1 MIQPTEAQR
10 AFLESH
16 QVAHLAT
23 ADAQGR
29 PHVVPICYAYD
40 GRRLYVVID
49 RKPKRVSPLQL
60 RRLRN
65 IRENPHVAV
74 VVDDYSDDWSRLAY
88 VLIQGRA
95 DVLMKG
101 EAHEKA
107 LRLLRAKYP
116 QYRKMALEERPV
128 IRITPER
135 VVEWQGGS
143 RARGS

>member
-1 MIQPTEAQR
+1 MIQLTQAQR
-10 AFLESH
+10 VFLESH

-23 ADAQGR
+23 ADARGR

-49 RKPKRVSPLQL
+49 SKPKRVSPLQL
-60 RRLRN
+60 KRLRN

-88 VLIQGRA
+88 VLIQGEA
-95 DVLMKG
+95 QVLDSG
-101 EAHEKA
+101 EEYEKA

-116 QYRKMALEERPV
+116 QYRKMALEGRPV
-128 IRITPER
+128 IRIIPGHIMSWR
-135 VVEWQGGS
+135 P
-143 RARGS
+143 R

>member
-1 MIQPTEAQR
+1 MIPPTEAQR

-16 QVAHLAT
+16 RVAHLAT

-40 GRRLYVVID
+40 GAYLYVAID
-49 RKPKRVSPLQL
+49 TKSKRVGPFQL

-65 IRENPHVAV
+65 IRDNPHVAV

-88 VLIQGRA
+88 VLIRGRA

-101 EAHEKA
+101 EAHKKA

-116 QYRKMALEERPV
+116 QYRKMSLANRPV
-128 IRITPER
+128 IRITPESLAS
-135 VVEWQGGS
+135 WG
-143 RARGS
+143 AIL

>member
-16 QVAHLAT
+16 RVAHLAT

-40 GRRLYVVID
+40 GACLYVVID
-49 RKPKRVSPLQL
+49 TKPKRVGPLQL
-60 RRLRN
+60 KRLRN
-65 IRENPHVAV
+65 ITENPHVAV

-88 VLIQGRA
+88 VLIRGRA

-101 EAHEKA
+101 EAHERA

-128 IRITPER
+128 IRITPESLAS
-135 VVEWQGGS
+135 WGAIGGS
-143 RARGS
+143 

>member
-16 QVAHLAT
+16 RVAHLAT

-40 GRRLYVVID
+40 GAYLYVVID
-49 RKPKRVSPLQL
+49 TKPKRVGPFQL

-65 IRENPHVAV
+65 IRDNPHVAV
-74 VVDDYSDDWSRLAY
+74 LVDDYSDDWSRLAY
-88 VLIQGRA
+88 VLIRGRA

-101 EAHEKA
+101 EVHEKA

-116 QYRKMALEERPV
+116 QYRRMALEDRPV
-128 IRITPER
+128 IRITPGR